1 MCHRVVRRLAG
12 CALPRMFLQ
21 GEVAACE
28 GKETCILTR
37 QHLLRDDGDRVERG
51 ERRRAT
57 AGDVV
62 SNAKSH
68 TSAHRRES
76 RATRTAPPVE

>member
-1 MCHRVVRRLAG
+1 MNIEWCAVLVG
-12 CALPRMFLQ
+12 CPLPRMFLQ

-28 GKETCILTR
+28 GKQSCTCILTR
-37 QHLLRDDGDRVERG
+37 HLLQDDGVRVERG

-57 AGDVV
+57 SSDVV
-62 SNAKSH
+62 SNAKTTL

-76 RATRTAPPVE
+76 RATRTSG